1 MSSLPLPQK
10 KKLLGLSSWLFL
22 VRVGWGGEVRKN
34 KKNRTEQNGEGLGCK
49 RIPNQSRGVNAK

>member
-1 MSSLPLPQK
+1 MSSLPPIRNFQ
-10 KKLLGLSSWLFL
+10 GFQAGCFWLEQD
-22 VRVGWGGEVRKN
+22 GGGEVRKN